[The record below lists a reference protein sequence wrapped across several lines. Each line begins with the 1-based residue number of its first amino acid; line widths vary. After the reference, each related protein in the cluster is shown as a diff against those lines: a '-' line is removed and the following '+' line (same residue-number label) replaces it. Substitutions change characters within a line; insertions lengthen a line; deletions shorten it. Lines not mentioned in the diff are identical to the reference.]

1 MMKRLKDDCLAEM
14 ALGAMVSMIALI
26 LASAVLGGLLLGL
39 VEFTFAESKQHASTQ
54 SDSLNGLIM
63 ITTVELTELVDP
75 GDDTIYLTFEFP
87 YLTDA
92 IADEDIV
99 YSVLCDNGASVS
111 YNSGNF
117 DSATDIFG
125 NADDA
130 GALDFFE
137 IGQMYHME
145 ISLSGACD
153 IEPNMSAELVIAM
166 EGGRVKTVPFT
177 TGSNP
182 QIGDSYL

>member
-1 MMKRLKDDCLAEM
+1 
-14 ALGAMVSMIALI
+14 
-26 LASAVLGGLLLGL
+26 
-39 VEFTFAESKQHASTQ
+39 
-54 SDSLNGLIM
+54 M

-99 YSVLCDNGASVS
+99 YSILCDNGASVS

-125 NADDA
+125 NADDT

-137 IGQMYHME
+137 IGQMYR
-145 ISLSGACD
+145 SLLGLVT
-153 IEPNMSAELVIAM
+153 MSRICHSFVIAM
-166 EGGRVKTVPFT
+166 KEAESKRSLYSRFKSSNRRFVFVGDNVKKIAA
-177 TGSNP
+177 SL
-182 QIGDSYL
+182 ILALEC

>member
-1 MMKRLKDDCLAEM
+1 M
-14 ALGAMVSMIALI
+14 
-26 LASAVLGGLLLGL
+26 
-39 VEFTFAESKQHASTQ
+39 
-54 SDSLNGLIM
+54 
-63 ITTVELTELVDP
+63 
-75 GDDTIYLTFEFP
+75 
-87 YLTDA
+87 
-92 IADEDIV
+92 